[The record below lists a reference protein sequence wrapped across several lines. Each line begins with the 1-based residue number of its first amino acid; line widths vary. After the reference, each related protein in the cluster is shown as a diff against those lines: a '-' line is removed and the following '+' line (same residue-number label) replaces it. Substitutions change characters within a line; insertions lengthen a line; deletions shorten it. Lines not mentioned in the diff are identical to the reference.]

1 VQKQEKNYWSLQ
13 MASEEDEI
21 INSLILNGGL
31 EVAALDEDTGEMLY
45 SFTPKIEKLMPDLY
59 KEHLQTVNSEVMN
72 LWEKGFLNLDLFAS
86 DPIITITE
94 KALNKEEIE
103 GLSKQERWSLFEIIR
118 LLQRKV

>member
-1 VQKQEKNYWSLQ
+1 

-21 INSLILNGGL
+21 IDSLILSGGL
-31 EVAALDEDTGEMLY
+31 EVAALDENTGEILY

-59 KEHLQTVNSEVMN
+59 KEHLKSVNLEVMN

-86 DPIITITE
+86 DPLITITE
-94 KALNKEEIE
+94 KALDKKEIQT
-103 GLSKQERWSLFEIIR
+103 LSSQEQWSLLEIIR

>member
-1 VQKQEKNYWSLQ
+1 

-21 INSLILNGGL
+21 INSLILSGGL
-31 EVAALDEDTGEMLY
+31 EVAALDKDTGEMLY

-72 LWEKGFLNLDLFAS
+72 LWEKGFLNLDLFES

-103 GLSKQERWSLFEIIR
+103 GLSKQERWSLFEVIR
-118 LLQRKV
+118 LLKRKV